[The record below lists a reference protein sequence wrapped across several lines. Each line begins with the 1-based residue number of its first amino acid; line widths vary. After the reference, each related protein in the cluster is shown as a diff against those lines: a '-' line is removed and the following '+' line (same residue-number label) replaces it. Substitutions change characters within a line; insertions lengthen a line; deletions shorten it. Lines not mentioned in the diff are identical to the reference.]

1 MEIQIWG
8 NTCVIIGIDVYR
20 DIDVD
25 KGINID
31 LGLDKDVDIDIDKLL
46 SHLKQ
51 S

>member
-1 MEIQIWG
+1 MEMEIQIWG
-8 NTCVIIGIDVYR
+8 NICVIIGIDVYR
-20 DIDVD
+20 VIGVD

-31 LGLDKDVDIDIDKLL
+31 LGLDKDVDIDKLL